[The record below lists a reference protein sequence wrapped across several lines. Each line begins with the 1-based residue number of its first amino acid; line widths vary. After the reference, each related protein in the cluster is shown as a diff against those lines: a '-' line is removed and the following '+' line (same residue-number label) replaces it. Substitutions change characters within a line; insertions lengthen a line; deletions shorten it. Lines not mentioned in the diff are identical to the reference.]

1 MKRILIVSTEANS
14 GKSVLALSIGRWL
27 ESKDI
32 AFSYMKPI
40 SYEVTYTS
48 GAPLDR
54 DAMAIRSLLHL
65 EDDLADIAP
74 VPLEG
79 PFLREAIESGDRGFR
94 QRITSSFQK
103 LCSGREV
110 ALIEGRHYLGLG
122 LGAGLSDFD
131 LAELLNADIVL
142 LTRFDSEE
150 AIDRILCAVRLLLPE
165 SNLLGVV
172 LKEVALNAQLEVVN
186 EVFVPFL
193 ADRGAEVLGILPYD
207 VRLRSVR
214 VQEIA
219 TRLSASALTNVAMD
233 RTVSHFV
240 IGASSPETASRQF
253 RRTPELGVITSG
265 DRSDLHEAALRV
277 PGLRLLVLTENRRP
291 PQSTIDAAHHR
302 GVPVLLAGQTTLAAA
317 SLCQSLLDRTWI
329 KPGEILE
336 YATEL
341 FLSNV
346 DIERL
351 VEKAID
357 R

>member
-27 ESKDI
+27 RMQGMSF
-32 AFSYMKPI
+32 AYMKPI

-54 DAMAIRSLLHL
+54 DAMAIRTLLGL
-65 EDDLADIAP
+65 QDNLADIAP

-94 QRITSSFQK
+94 QRITDSF
-103 LCSGREV
+103 RRITADRDV

-122 LGAGLSDFD
+122 LGAGLSDLD
-131 LAELLNADIVL
+131 LSELLDADVVL

-219 TRLSASALTNVAMD
+219 TRLAGTILTHVPLDQA
-233 RTVSHFV
+233 VSHFV
-240 IGASSPETASRQF
+240 VGASNPDTALRQF

-265 DRSDLHEAALRV
+265 DRPDLHEAAMRV
-277 PGLRLLVLTENRRP
+277 PGLRLLILTENRRP
-291 PQSTIDAAHHR
+291 PQSTIDEANQRA
-302 GVPVLLAGQTTLAAA
+302 VPVLLAGQTTLAVA

-336 YATEL
+336 YAIES

-351 VEKAID
+351 VEKAVD

>member
-27 ESKDI
+27 ETQKI
-32 AFSYMKPI
+32 PFAYMKPI

-48 GAPLDR
+48 GTPLDR
-54 DAMAIRSLLHL
+54 DAMAIRSLLNL

-94 QRITSSFQK
+94 KRITESFRK
-103 LCSGREV
+103 LTADREV

-122 LGAGLSDFD
+122 LGAGLSDLD
-131 LAELLNADIVL
+131 LSELLDADIVL
-142 LTRFDSEE
+142 LTRFDSVE
-150 AIDRILCAVRLLLPE
+150 AVDRILCAVRLLLPE

-172 LKEVALNAQLEVVN
+172 LKEVALNAQLEEVN

-219 TRLSASALTNVAMD
+219 TRLSATVLTRVPLD
-233 RTVSHFV
+233 HSISHFV
-240 IGASSPETASRQF
+240 IGASGPETASRQF

-265 DRSDLHEAALRV
+265 DRPDLHEAALRV

-291 PQSTIDAAHHR
+291 PQSTIDEANQR
-302 GVPVLLAGQTTLAAA
+302 SVPVLLAGQTTLAAA

-351 VEKAID
+351 IEKAVD

>member
-1 MKRILIVSTEANS
+1 MKRILIVSTEENS

-27 ESKDI
+27 KLNGI
-32 AFSYMKPI
+32 PFAYMKPI

-48 GAPLDR
+48 GTPLDR
-54 DAMAIRSLLHL
+54 DAMAIRSLLEL
-65 EDDLADIAP
+65 QDDLSDVAP

-94 QRITSSFQK
+94 RRITESFD
-103 LCSGREV
+103 RITRDRAV

-122 LGAGLSDFD
+122 IGAGLSDLD
-131 LAELLNADIVL
+131 LSELLDADVVL

-172 LKEVALNAQLEVVN
+172 LKEVALNAQLEAVN

-193 ADRGAEVLGILPYD
+193 ADRGAEVLGIVPYD
-207 VRLRSVR
+207 VHLRSVP

-219 TRLSASALTNVAMD
+219 TRLSATVLTRVPFEHP
-233 RTVSHFV
+233 VSHFV
-240 IGASSPETASRQF
+240 IGASSPETALRQF

-265 DRSDLHEAALRV
+265 DRPELHEAALRV
-277 PGLRLLVLTENRRP
+277 PGLRLLILTENRRP
-291 PQSTIDAAHHR
+291 PHATIDEANR
-302 GVPVLLAGQTTLAAA
+302 RSIPVLLAGQTTLAAA

-336 YATEL
+336 YATAL

-351 VEKAID
+351 IEKAAD

>member
-27 ESKDI
+27 KTRGI
-32 AFSYMKPI
+32 PFSYMKPI

-54 DAMAIRSLLHL
+54 DAMAIRTLLGL
-65 EDDLADIAP
+65 EDNLADIAP

-94 QRITSSFQK
+94 SRITESFQRISVDRQ
-103 LCSGREV
+103 V

-122 LGAGLSDFD
+122 IGAGLSDLD
-131 LAELLNADIVL
+131 LSELLDADVVL

-150 AIDRILCAVRLLLPE
+150 AIDRILCAVRLLSPE

-172 LKEVALNAQLEVVN
+172 LKEVALNVQLEVVN

-219 TRLSASALTNVAMD
+219 TRLSGAVLTRVPLD
-233 RTVSHFV
+233 HTVSHFV
-240 IGASSPETASRQF
+240 IGASGPETALRQF
-253 RRTPELGVITSG
+253 RRTP
-265 DRSDLHEAALRV
+265 
-277 PGLRLLVLTENRRP
+277 
-291 PQSTIDAAHHR
+291 
-302 GVPVLLAGQTTLAAA
+302 
-317 SLCQSLLDRTWI
+317 
-329 KPGEILE
+329 
-336 YATEL
+336 
-341 FLSNV
+341 
-346 DIERL
+346 
-351 VEKAID
+351 
-357 R
+357 